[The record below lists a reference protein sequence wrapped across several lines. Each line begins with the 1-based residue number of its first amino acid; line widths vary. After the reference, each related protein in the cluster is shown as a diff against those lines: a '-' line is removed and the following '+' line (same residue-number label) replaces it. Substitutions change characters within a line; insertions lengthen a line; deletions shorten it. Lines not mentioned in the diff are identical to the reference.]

1 MAIPFSDFFSTTQ
14 FDTQT
19 EVLETHKGK
28 KPLVIGIPREE
39 SEDSRVA
46 LVPNSI
52 RSIVGFGHK
61 VLVEAEAGI
70 KSNYT
75 NHHYAEAGADITY
88 AKDEVYKANLII
100 KISPIRLYELELM
113 NNGTIV
119 IAPTHQPTM
128 TEEIIEKLKQ
138 KKIIAIASEQIKNEN
153 GENPIVSINSEIEGT
168 AAVQIAA
175 ELLSNTQEG
184 RGVLLGG
191 ISGVPPA
198 KVVVLGAGAV
208 AEHAIRQAM
217 NTGASVRVFDN
228 DTMKL
233 MDLQKRLGQR
243 LHTSTINAVYLGYQ
257 LVSADVVIG
266 AMHSETG
273 RTPIIVTE
281 EMVSKMKEGSVI
293 IDTSIYQGGCIE
305 TSEITTLQ
313 KPTFIKHGVIH
324 YCVPNTA
331 SKYSR
336 TASVSISNI
345 ITPIII
351 KMGDSLNIESLL
363 SRDQGI
369 RNACYT
375 YRGAIT
381 NKYLSK
387 KYNLKYTD
395 INLLLTSKF

>member
-19 EVLETHKGK
+19 ETLETHKGK

-52 RSIVGFGHK
+52 RSIVGFGHQ

-75 NHHYAEAGADITY
+75 NHHYAEAGSNITY
-88 AKDEVYKANLII
+88 AKDEVYKADLII
-100 KISPIRLYELELM
+100 KISPIRPYELELM
-113 NNGTIV
+113 NDGTIV

-128 TEEIIEKLKQ
+128 TENIIDTLKR
-138 KKIIAIASEQIKNEN
+138 KRIIAIASEQIKNEN
-153 GENPIVSINSEIEGT
+153 GQNPIVSVNSEIEGT

-175 ELLSNTQEG
+175 ELLSNTQGG

-233 MDLQKRLGQR
+233 MELQKRLGQR

-281 EMVSKMKEGSVI
+281 EMVSRMKDGSVI

-351 KMGDSLNIESLL
+351 KMGNSLNIESLL